1 MGKNLDGPQR
11 IIYKGKPSYFMFAIV
26 LIPLGLVAV
35 FTLRMAWIGATQIGD
50 YGVAA
55 GFAAFAALMIYII
68 LWYGW
73 SIFGPS
79 LILTPDAVITPG
91 TFRTKRYPITPDTQ
105 VIRWDRSFTYREQ
118 GKVGEASQ
126 SMKFETSK
134 LLMEGPGDKV
144 VVLASVPYGS
154 GRIAQHEQDL
164 QRIAGIT
171 VQHLTPDGMVAEP
184 TPPPSRW
191 PKPSQKS

>member
-1 MGKNLDGPQR
+1 MPTDPNR
-11 IIYKGKPSYFMFAIV
+11 IVYKGKPSVFMFAIV

-35 FTLRMAWIGATQIGD
+35 FTLRMAWVGATQIGD

-68 LWYGW
+68 LRYGW

-79 LILTPDAVITPG
+79 LILTPDAVIVPG
-91 TFRTKRYPITPDTQ
+91 TFRTKRYPIAPDTQ
-105 VIRWDRSFTYREQ
+105 VIRWDRRFIHRELN
-118 GKVGEASQ
+118 KVGEASQ
-126 SMKFETSK
+126 GVSFETSK

-144 VVLASVPYGS
+144 IVLASMPYGS
-154 GRIAQHEQDL
+154 GRIAQREQDL
-164 QRIAGIT
+164 KRIAGIA

-184 TPPPSRW
+184 APPPSRW
-191 PKPSQKS
+191 PKPSQTG